1 MILSIDQ
8 GTTGTTVLII
18 NPGGEIIGRS
28 YSEISQLFPR
38 PGWVSHDAENIW
50 DSINKTILGA
60 LSDAN
65 IQGDEIRS
73 IGITNQRETTL
84 LWNKNTGNPLHEAI
98 VWQCTRTEN
107 ICSKLR
113 DKGLEK
119 VVHEKTGL
127 IISPYFSATKIMWL
141 LNEIQKDN
149 NLSYEQIC
157 FGTIDSYILYKLT
170 GGNIHATDYTNAS
183 RTMIFN
189 IHNKQWDNDLLGYF
203 NIPDHILP
211 EVKPSSTVFGTTV
224 ELDILPAGIP
234 ISGIAGD
241 QQSALF
247 GHYGV
252 HSGDIK
258 NTYGTG
264 CFIMLNTGESL
275 VNSNNGLITT
285 LACDYLGRSSYAL
298 EGTVFNAGSSVQW
311 LRDGLG
317 IINSAQETE
326 GLANSIHDTGGIYMV
341 PAFNGLGSP
350 YWDTNAKGLIV
361 GITRGTEKK
370 QIVRA
375 ALESIAFQS
384 ADLIQAMLKDS
395 NTSFNS
401 LHVDGGASA
410 NNFLMQFQADI
421 LSMPISRPLV
431 LETTALG
438 VGMLAGLT
446 IGVWD
451 HSDLE
456 NGFNPVDQTFE
467 PNISADQREGL
478 LASWRDAINRSLSK

>member
-28 YSEISQLFPR
+28 YSEIKQLYPR

-50 DSINKTILGA
+50 NSINKTILGA
-60 LSDAN
+60 LSEAN
-65 IQGDEIRS
+65 IRGSEIRS

-224 ELDILPAGIP
+224 GLDILPAGIP

-247 GHYGV
+247 GHSGV

-298 EGTVFNAGSSVQW
+298 EGTVFNAGSTVQW

-478 LASWRDAINRSLSK
+478 LASSRDAINRSLSK

>member
-28 YSEISQLFPR
+28 YSEIKQLYPR

-50 DSINKTILGA
+50 NSINKTILGA
-60 LSDAN
+60 LSEAN
-65 IQGDEIRS
+65 IRGSEIRS

-98 VWQCTRTEN
+98 VWQCTRTEK
-107 ICSKLR
+107 ICSELR
-113 DKGLEK
+113 EKGFEK

-127 IISPYFSATKIMWL
+127 IISPYFSATKIIWL
-141 LNEIQKDN
+141 LKEIQKRN

-189 IHNKQWDNDLLGYF
+189 IHDKQWDNDLLDYF
-203 NIPDHILP
+203 DIPDDILP

-224 ELDILPAGIP
+224 DLDSLPAGIP
-234 ISGIAGD
+234 ITGIAGD

-264 CFIMLNTGESL
+264 CFTMLNTDQYP
-275 VNSNNGLITT
+275 VHSNNGLITT
-285 LACDYLGRSSYAL
+285 LACDYLGKSSYAL

-317 IINSAQETE
+317 IINNARETE
-326 GLANSIHDTGGIYMV
+326 SLAMSIPDTGGVYMV

-350 YWDTNAKGLIV
+350 HWDTNAKGLIV

-384 ADLIQAMLKDS
+384 ADLIEAMLKDS
-395 NTSFNS
+395 NISFNS
-401 LHVDGGASA
+401 LYVDGGASA

-421 LSMPISRPLV
+421 LSVPIYRPLV

-438 VGMLAGLT
+438 AAMLAGLT
-446 IGVWD
+446 IGVWNQ
-451 HSDLE
+451 SDLE
-456 NGFNPVDQTFE
+456 DGFNPIDQTFE
-467 PNISADQREGL
+467 PNISTDQREEML
-478 LASWRDAINRSLSK
+478 TNWRDAINRSLT

>member
-28 YSEISQLFPR
+28 YSEIKQIFPR

-65 IQGDEIRS
+65 IRGSEIRS

-98 VWQCTRTEN
+98 VWQCTRTEK

-113 DKGLEK
+113 DQGLEK

-141 LNEIQKDN
+141 LNKIQKGN

-203 NIPDHILP
+203 DIPDDILP

-264 CFIMLNTGESL
+264 CFIMLNTGQSL
-275 VNSNNGLITT
+275 VDSNNGLITT
-285 LACDYLGRSSYAL
+285 LACDYLEKSSYAL
-298 EGTVFNAGSSVQW
+298 EGTVFNAGSSIQW

-326 GLANSIHDTGGIYMV
+326 SLAMSIPDTGGVYMV

-350 YWDTNAKGLIV
+350 HWDTNAKGLIV

-395 NTSFNS
+395 NIAFNS

-438 VGMLAGLT
+438 AGMLAGLT

-478 LASWRDAINRSLSK
+478 LASWRDAVKRSLS

>member
-28 YSEISQLFPR
+28 YSEIKQIFPR

-65 IQGDEIRS
+65 IRGSEIRS

-98 VWQCTRTEN
+98 VWQCTRTEK

-113 DKGLEK
+113 DQGLEK

-141 LNEIQKDN
+141 LNKIQKGN

-203 NIPDHILP
+203 DIPDDILP

-264 CFIMLNTGESL
+264 CFIMLNTGQSL
-275 VNSNNGLITT
+275 VDSNNGLITT
-285 LACDYLGRSSYAL
+285 LSCDYLEKSSYAL
-298 EGTVFNAGSSVQW
+298 EGTVFNAGSSIQW

-326 GLANSIHDTGGIYMV
+326 SLAMSIPDTGGVYMV

-350 YWDTNAKGLIV
+350 HWDTNAKGLIV

-395 NTSFNS
+395 NIAFNS

-438 VGMLAGLT
+438 AGMLAGLT

-478 LASWRDAINRSLSK
+478 LASWRDAVKRSLS

>member
-28 YSEISQLFPR
+28 YSEIKQIFPR

-65 IQGDEIRS
+65 IRGSEIRS

-113 DKGLEK
+113 DQGLEK

-141 LNEIQKDN
+141 LNKIQKGN

-203 NIPDHILP
+203 DIPDDILP

-234 ISGIAGD
+234 FSGIAGD

-264 CFIMLNTGESL
+264 CFIMLNTGQSL
-275 VNSNNGLITT
+275 VDSNNGLITT
-285 LACDYLGRSSYAL
+285 LACDYLEKSSYAL

-326 GLANSIHDTGGIYMV
+326 SLAMSIPDTGGVYMV

-350 YWDTNAKGLIV
+350 HWDTNAKGLIV

-438 VGMLAGLT
+438 AGMLAGLT

-478 LASWRDAINRSLSK
+478 LASWRDAVKRSLS

>member
-28 YSEISQLFPR
+28 YSEIKQLFPR

-65 IQGDEIRS
+65 IQGDKILS

>member
-28 YSEISQLFPR
+28 YSEIKQIFPR

-65 IQGDEIRS
+65 IRGSEIRS

-98 VWQCTRTEN
+98 VWQCTRTEK

-113 DKGLEK
+113 DQGLEK

-141 LNEIQKDN
+141 LNKIQKGN

-211 EVKPSSTVFGTTV
+211 VVKPSSTVFGTTV

-264 CFIMLNTGESL
+264 CFIMLNTGQSL
-275 VNSNNGLITT
+275 VDSNNGLITT
-285 LACDYLGRSSYAL
+285 LACDYLEKSSYAL
-298 EGTVFNAGSSVQW
+298 EGTVFNAGSSIQW

-326 GLANSIHDTGGIYMV
+326 SLAMSIPDTGGVYMV

-350 YWDTNAKGLIV
+350 HWDTNAKGLIV

-395 NTSFNS
+395 NIAFNS

-438 VGMLAGLT
+438 AGMLAGLT

-478 LASWRDAINRSLSK
+478 LASWRDAVKRSLS

>member
-28 YSEISQLFPR
+28 YSEIKQLFPR

-65 IQGDEIRS
+65 IRGSEIRS

-84 LWNKNTGNPLHEAI
+84 LWNKNTGNPLYEAI
-98 VWQCTRTEN
+98 VWQCTRTEK

-141 LNEIQKDN
+141 LNKIQKDN

-203 NIPDHILP
+203 NIPYHILP

-264 CFIMLNTGESL
+264 CFIMLNTGQSL
-275 VNSNNGLITT
+275 VNSNNGLLTT
-285 LACDYLGRSSYAL
+285 LACDYLGKASYAL

-326 GLANSIHDTGGIYMV
+326 GLAISINDTGGIYMV
-341 PAFNGLGSP
+341 PAFNGLGAP

-438 VGMLAGLT
+438 AGMLAGLT

-478 LASWRDAINRSLSK
+478 LAGWRDAINRSLSK

>member
-28 YSEISQLFPR
+28 YSEIKQLFPR

-65 IQGDEIRS
+65 IQGDKILS

-438 VGMLAGLT
+438 AGMLAGLT

>member
-28 YSEISQLFPR
+28 YSEIKQIFPR

-65 IQGDEIRS
+65 IRGSEIRS

-113 DKGLEK
+113 DQGLEK

-141 LNEIQKDN
+141 LNKIQKGN

-203 NIPDHILP
+203 DIPDDILP

-264 CFIMLNTGESL
+264 CFIMLNTGQSL
-275 VNSNNGLITT
+275 VDSNNGLITT
-285 LACDYLGRSSYAL
+285 LACDYLEKSSYAL
-298 EGTVFNAGSSVQW
+298 EGTVFNAGSSIQW

-326 GLANSIHDTGGIYMV
+326 SLAMSIPDTGGVYMV

-350 YWDTNAKGLIV
+350 HWDTNAKGLIV

-395 NTSFNS
+395 NIAFNS

-438 VGMLAGLT
+438 AGMLAGLT

-456 NGFNPVDQTFE
+456 NGFNLVDQTFE

-478 LASWRDAINRSLSK
+478 LASWRDAVKRSLS

>member
-18 NPGGEIIGRS
+18 NPGGEIIGRF
-28 YSEISQLFPR
+28 YSEIKQLFPR

-224 ELDILPAGIP
+224 GLDILPAGIP

>member
-28 YSEISQLFPR
+28 YSEIKQIFPR

-65 IQGDEIRS
+65 IRGSEIRS

-84 LWNKNTGNPLHEAI
+84 LWNKNTGNPLYEAI
-98 VWQCTRTEN
+98 VWQCTRTEK

-141 LNEIQKDN
+141 LNKIQKGN

-203 NIPDHILP
+203 DIPDDILP

-264 CFIMLNTGESL
+264 CFIMLNTGQSL
-275 VNSNNGLITT
+275 VDSNNGLITT
-285 LACDYLGRSSYAL
+285 LACDYLEKSSYAL
-298 EGTVFNAGSSVQW
+298 EGTVFNAGSSIQW

-326 GLANSIHDTGGIYMV
+326 SLAMSIPDTGGVYMV

-350 YWDTNAKGLIV
+350 HWDTNAKGLIV
-361 GITRGTEKK
+361 GITRGTGKK

-395 NTSFNS
+395 NIAFNS

-438 VGMLAGLT
+438 AGMLAGLT
-446 IGVWD
+446 IGGWD

-478 LASWRDAINRSLSK
+478 LASWRDAVKRSLS

>member
-28 YSEISQLFPR
+28 YSEIKQIFPR

-65 IQGDEIRS
+65 IRGSEIRS

-98 VWQCTRTEN
+98 VWQCTRTEK

-113 DKGLEK
+113 DQGLEK

-141 LNEIQKDN
+141 LNKIQKGN

-203 NIPDHILP
+203 DIPDDILP

-264 CFIMLNTGESL
+264 CFIMLNTGQSL
-275 VNSNNGLITT
+275 VDSNNGLITT
-285 LACDYLGRSSYAL
+285 LACDYLEKSSYAL
-298 EGTVFNAGSSVQW
+298 EGTVFNAGSSIQW

-326 GLANSIHDTGGIYMV
+326 SLAMSIPDTGGVYMV

-350 YWDTNAKGLIV
+350 HWDTNAKGLIV

-395 NTSFNS
+395 NIAFNS

-438 VGMLAGLT
+438 AGMLAGLT

-456 NGFNPVDQTFE
+456 NGFNLVDQTFE

-478 LASWRDAINRSLSK
+478 LASWRDAVKRSLS

>member
-1 MILSIDQ
+1 
-8 GTTGTTVLII
+8 
-18 NPGGEIIGRS
+18 
-28 YSEISQLFPR
+28 
-38 PGWVSHDAENIW
+38 
-50 DSINKTILGA
+50 
-60 LSDAN
+60 
-65 IQGDEIRS
+65 
-73 IGITNQRETTL
+73 
-84 LWNKNTGNPLHEAI
+84 
-98 VWQCTRTEN
+98 
-107 ICSKLR
+107 
-113 DKGLEK
+113 
-119 VVHEKTGL
+119 
-127 IISPYFSATKIMWL
+127 
-141 LNEIQKDN
+141 
-149 NLSYEQIC
+149 
-157 FGTIDSYILYKLT
+157 
-170 GGNIHATDYTNAS
+170 
-183 RTMIFN
+183 
-189 IHNKQWDNDLLGYF
+189 
-203 NIPDHILP
+203 
-211 EVKPSSTVFGTTV
+211 
-224 ELDILPAGIP
+224 
-234 ISGIAGD
+234 
-241 QQSALF
+241 
-247 GHYGV
+247 
-252 HSGDIK
+252 
-258 NTYGTG
+258 
-264 CFIMLNTGESL
+264 MLNTGESL

-438 VGMLAGLT
+438 VGMLEGLT

-451 HSDLE
+451 
-456 NGFNPVDQTFE
+456 
-467 PNISADQREGL
+467 
-478 LASWRDAINRSLSK
+478 LSIIQI

>member
-28 YSEISQLFPR
+28 YSEIKQIFPR

-65 IQGDEIRS
+65 IRGSEIRS

-113 DKGLEK
+113 DQGLEK

-141 LNEIQKDN
+141 LNKIQKGN

-264 CFIMLNTGESL
+264 CFIMLNTGQSL
-275 VNSNNGLITT
+275 VDSNNGLITT
-285 LACDYLGRSSYAL
+285 LACDYLEKSSYAL
-298 EGTVFNAGSSVQW
+298 EGTVFNAGSSIQW

-326 GLANSIHDTGGIYMV
+326 SLAMSIPDTGGVYMV

-350 YWDTNAKGLIV
+350 HWDTNAKGLIV

-395 NTSFNS
+395 NIAFNS

-438 VGMLAGLT
+438 AGMLAGLT

-456 NGFNPVDQTFE
+456 NGFNLVDQTFE

-478 LASWRDAINRSLSK
+478 LASWRDAVKRSLS

>member
-28 YSEISQLFPR
+28 YSEIKQYFPR

-65 IQGDEIRS
+65 IRGSEIRS

-84 LWNKNTGNPLHEAI
+84 LWNKNTGNPLYEAI
-98 VWQCTRTEN
+98 VWQCTRTEK

-141 LNEIQKDN
+141 LNKIQKGN

-203 NIPDHILP
+203 DIPDDILP

-264 CFIMLNTGESL
+264 CFIMLNTGQSL
-275 VNSNNGLITT
+275 VDSNNGLITT
-285 LACDYLGRSSYAL
+285 LACDYLEKSSYAL
-298 EGTVFNAGSSVQW
+298 EGTVFNAGSSIQW

-326 GLANSIHDTGGIYMV
+326 SLAMSIPDTGGVYMV

-350 YWDTNAKGLIV
+350 HWDTNAKGLIV
-361 GITRGTEKK
+361 GITRGTGKK

-395 NTSFNS
+395 NIAFNS

-438 VGMLAGLT
+438 AGMLAGLT
-446 IGVWD
+446 IGGWD

-478 LASWRDAINRSLSK
+478 LASWRDAVKRSLS

>member
-28 YSEISQLFPR
+28 YSEIKQLFPR

-65 IQGDEIRS
+65 IQGDKILS

-224 ELDILPAGIP
+224 GLDILPAGIP

-247 GHYGV
+247 GHSGV

-438 VGMLAGLT
+438 AGMLAGLT

-456 NGFNPVDQTFE
+456 NGFNLVDQTFE

-478 LASWRDAINRSLSK
+478 LASWRDAVKRSLS

>member
-28 YSEISQLFPR
+28 YSEIKQIFPR

-65 IQGDEIRS
+65 IRGSEIRS

-113 DKGLEK
+113 DQGLEK

-141 LNEIQKDN
+141 LNKIQKGN

-203 NIPDHILP
+203 DIPDDILP

-264 CFIMLNTGESL
+264 CFIMLNTGQSL
-275 VNSNNGLITT
+275 VDSNNGLITT
-285 LACDYLGRSSYAL
+285 LACDYLEKSSYAL
-298 EGTVFNAGSSVQW
+298 EGTVFNAGSSIQW

-326 GLANSIHDTGGIYMV
+326 SLAMSIPDTGGVYMV

-350 YWDTNAKGLIV
+350 HWDTNAKGLIV

-395 NTSFNS
+395 NIAFNS

-438 VGMLAGLT
+438 AGMLAGLT

-478 LASWRDAINRSLSK
+478 LASWRDAVKRSLS

>member
-28 YSEISQLFPR
+28 YSEIKQLFPR

-65 IQGDEIRS
+65 IQGDKILS

-224 ELDILPAGIP
+224 GLDILPAGIP

-384 ADLIQAMLKDS
+384 AELIQAMLKDS

-438 VGMLAGLT
+438 AGMLAGLT

-467 PNISADQREGL
+467 PNISVDQREGL

>member
-28 YSEISQLFPR
+28 YSEIKQLFPR

-65 IQGDEIRS
+65 IRGSEIRS

-98 VWQCTRTEN
+98 VWQCTRTEK

-113 DKGLEK
+113 DQGLEK

-141 LNEIQKDN
+141 LNKIQKGN

-203 NIPDHILP
+203 DIPDDILP

-264 CFIMLNTGESL
+264 CFIMLNTGQSL
-275 VNSNNGLITT
+275 VDSNNGLITT
-285 LACDYLGRSSYAL
+285 LACDYLEKSSYAL
-298 EGTVFNAGSSVQW
+298 EGTVFNAGSSIQW

-326 GLANSIHDTGGIYMV
+326 SLAMSIPDTGGVYMV

-350 YWDTNAKGLIV
+350 HWDTNAKGLIV

-395 NTSFNS
+395 NIAFNS

-438 VGMLAGLT
+438 AGMLAGLT

-478 LASWRDAINRSLSK
+478 LASWRDAVKRSLS

>member
-28 YSEISQLFPR
+28 YSEIKQIFPR

-65 IQGDEIRS
+65 IRGSEIRS

-98 VWQCTRTEN
+98 VWQCTRTEK

-113 DKGLEK
+113 DQGLEK

-141 LNEIQKDN
+141 LNKIQKGN

-203 NIPDHILP
+203 DIPDDILP

-264 CFIMLNTGESL
+264 CFIMLNTGQSL
-275 VNSNNGLITT
+275 VDSNNGLITT
-285 LACDYLGRSSYAL
+285 LACDYLEKSSYAL
-298 EGTVFNAGSSVQW
+298 EGTVFNAGSSIQW

-317 IINSAQETE
+317 IINSSQETE
-326 GLANSIHDTGGIYMV
+326 SLAMSIPDTGGVYMV

-350 YWDTNAKGLIV
+350 HWDTNAKGLIV

-395 NTSFNS
+395 NIAFNS

-438 VGMLAGLT
+438 AGMLAGLT

-478 LASWRDAINRSLSK
+478 LASWRDAVKRSLS

>member
-28 YSEISQLFPR
+28 YSEIKQIFPR

-65 IQGDEIRS
+65 IRGSEIRS

-98 VWQCTRTEN
+98 VWQCTRTEK

-113 DKGLEK
+113 DQGLEK

-127 IISPYFSATKIMWL
+127 IINPYFSATKIMWL
-141 LNEIQKDN
+141 LNKIQKGN

-203 NIPDHILP
+203 DIPDDILP

-264 CFIMLNTGESL
+264 CFIMLNTGQSL
-275 VNSNNGLITT
+275 VDSNNGLITT
-285 LACDYLGRSSYAL
+285 LSCDYLEKSSYAL
-298 EGTVFNAGSSVQW
+298 EGTVFNAGSSIQW

-326 GLANSIHDTGGIYMV
+326 SLAMSIPDTGGVYMV

-350 YWDTNAKGLIV
+350 HWDTNAKGLIV

-395 NTSFNS
+395 NIAFNS

-438 VGMLAGLT
+438 AGMLAGLT

-478 LASWRDAINRSLSK
+478 LASWRDAVKRSLS

>member
-28 YSEISQLFPR
+28 YSEIKQIFPR

-65 IQGDEIRS
+65 IRGSEIRS

-98 VWQCTRTEN
+98 VWQCTRTEK

-113 DKGLEK
+113 DQGLEK

-141 LNEIQKDN
+141 LNKIQKGN

-203 NIPDHILP
+203 DIPDDILP
-211 EVKPSSTVFGTTV
+211 EVN
-224 ELDILPAGIP
+224 L
-234 ISGIAGD
+234 
-241 QQSALF
+241 
-247 GHYGV
+247 YR
-252 HSGDIK
+252 
-258 NTYGTG
+258 
-264 CFIMLNTGESL
+264 M
-275 VNSNNGLITT
+275 
-285 LACDYLGRSSYAL
+285 
-298 EGTVFNAGSSVQW
+298 
-311 LRDGLG
+311 
-317 IINSAQETE
+317 
-326 GLANSIHDTGGIYMV
+326 
-341 PAFNGLGSP
+341 
-350 YWDTNAKGLIV
+350 
-361 GITRGTEKK
+361 
-370 QIVRA
+370 
-375 ALESIAFQS
+375 
-384 ADLIQAMLKDS
+384 
-395 NTSFNS
+395 
-401 LHVDGGASA
+401 
-410 NNFLMQFQADI
+410 
-421 LSMPISRPLV
+421 
-431 LETTALG
+431 
-438 VGMLAGLT
+438 
-446 IGVWD
+446 
-451 HSDLE
+451 
-456 NGFNPVDQTFE
+456 
-467 PNISADQREGL
+467 
-478 LASWRDAINRSLSK
+478 

>member
-1 MILSIDQ
+1 
-8 GTTGTTVLII
+8 
-18 NPGGEIIGRS
+18 
-28 YSEISQLFPR
+28 
-38 PGWVSHDAENIW
+38 
-50 DSINKTILGA
+50 
-60 LSDAN
+60 
-65 IQGDEIRS
+65 
-73 IGITNQRETTL
+73 
-84 LWNKNTGNPLHEAI
+84 
-98 VWQCTRTEN
+98 
-107 ICSKLR
+107 
-113 DKGLEK
+113 
-119 VVHEKTGL
+119 
-127 IISPYFSATKIMWL
+127 
-141 LNEIQKDN
+141 
-149 NLSYEQIC
+149 
-157 FGTIDSYILYKLT
+157 
-170 GGNIHATDYTNAS
+170 
-183 RTMIFN
+183 MIFN

-203 NIPDHILP
+203 DIPDDILP

-264 CFIMLNTGESL
+264 CFIMLNTGQSL
-275 VNSNNGLITT
+275 VDSNNGLITT
-285 LACDYLGRSSYAL
+285 LACDYLEKSSYAL
-298 EGTVFNAGSSVQW
+298 EGTVFNAGSSIQW

-326 GLANSIHDTGGIYMV
+326 SLAMSIPDTGGVYMV

-350 YWDTNAKGLIV
+350 HWDTNAKGLIV

-395 NTSFNS
+395 NIAFNS

-438 VGMLAGLT
+438 AGMLAGLT

-478 LASWRDAINRSLSK
+478 LASWRDAVKRSLS

>member
-28 YSEISQLFPR
+28 YSEIKQIFPR

-65 IQGDEIRS
+65 IRGSEIRS

-84 LWNKNTGNPLHEAI
+84 LWNKNTGNPLYEAI
-98 VWQCTRTEN
+98 VWQCTRTEK

-113 DKGLEK
+113 DQGLEK

-141 LNEIQKDN
+141 LNKIQKGN

-203 NIPDHILP
+203 DIPDDILP

-264 CFIMLNTGESL
+264 CFIMLNTGQSL
-275 VNSNNGLITT
+275 VDSNNGLITT
-285 LACDYLGRSSYAL
+285 LACDYLEKSSYAL
-298 EGTVFNAGSSVQW
+298 EGTVFNAGSSIQW

-326 GLANSIHDTGGIYMV
+326 SLAMSIPDTGGVYMV

-350 YWDTNAKGLIV
+350 HWDTNAKGLIV

-395 NTSFNS
+395 NIAFNS

-438 VGMLAGLT
+438 AGMLAGLT

-456 NGFNPVDQTFE
+456 NGFNLVDQTFE

-478 LASWRDAINRSLSK
+478 LASWRDAVKRSLS

>member
-28 YSEISQLFPR
+28 YSEIKQLFPR

-50 DSINKTILGA
+50 DSINNTILGA

-65 IQGDEIRS
+65 IQGDEIQS

-438 VGMLAGLT
+438 AGMLAGLT

-467 PNISADQREGL
+467 PNISADERECL

>member
-28 YSEISQLFPR
+28 YSEIKQLFPR

-224 ELDILPAGIP
+224 GLDILPAGIP

-438 VGMLAGLT
+438 AGMLAGLT

-467 PNISADQREGL
+467 PNISVDQREGL

>member
-28 YSEISQLFPR
+28 YSEIKQLFPR

-65 IQGDEIRS
+65 IRGSEIRS

-84 LWNKNTGNPLHEAI
+84 LWNKNTGNPLYEAI
-98 VWQCTRTEN
+98 VWQCTRTEK

-141 LNEIQKDN
+141 LNKIQKDN

-264 CFIMLNTGESL
+264 CFIMLNTGQSL
-275 VNSNNGLITT
+275 VNSNNGLLTT
-285 LACDYLGRSSYAL
+285 LACDYLGKASYAL

-326 GLANSIHDTGGIYMV
+326 GLAISIHDTGGIYMV

-438 VGMLAGLT
+438 AGMLAGLT

-478 LASWRDAINRSLSK
+478 LAGWRDAINRSLSK